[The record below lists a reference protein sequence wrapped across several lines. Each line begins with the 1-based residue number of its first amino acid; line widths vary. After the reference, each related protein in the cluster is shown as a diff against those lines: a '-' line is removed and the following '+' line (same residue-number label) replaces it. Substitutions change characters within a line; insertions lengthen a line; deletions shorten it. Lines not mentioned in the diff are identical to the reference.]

1 MGPRHGSSRGGGV
14 YALAGPRQAPVCSA
28 QLEGGTTVRWSGLCS
43 AGLIASLLACAGTEP
58 QIQYVPATERAIDLY
73 ADPPAAPSGP
83 ITNGEDAL
91 AIVLRDEALLRHLRR
106 MDANY
111 SGRRRERLDWNGKAD
126 FRTEPETRSGE
137 AGEATPQ
144 ASALGEVIASEGGY
158 WVVRVASD
166 VRETKIFYICELRV
180 APSGRPL
187 DGFEPKRS
195 CGWRNP

>member
-1 MGPRHGSSRGGGV
+1 M
-14 YALAGPRQAPVCSA
+14 
-28 QLEGGTTVRWSGLCS
+28 RWTRLCS
-43 AGLIASLLACAGTEP
+43 AGLMASLIACASTAPELE
-58 QIQYVPATERAIDLY
+58 YVPATERALDLY
-73 ADPPAAPSGP
+73 AEPPAAPAGP

-111 SGRRRERLDWNGKAD
+111 SGRRRERLVWNGQAD
-126 FRTEPETRSGE
+126 FRTQPEPAIGAEGE
-137 AGEATPQ
+137 EPGPLART
-144 ASALGEVIASEGGY
+144 LGETLASEGGY

-166 VRETKIFYICELRV
+166 VRETSIFYVCELRV

-187 DGFEPKRS
+187 DGFEPKRT